1 MNKQIAVG
9 VIVMITLMTI
19 GTTSQVVQSQ
29 LQRGNDPVGGD
40 IVQPDFRGNDPV
52 GGDIVELQRDFG
64 IPDKITG
71 LRDLK
76 AAAPIAISG
85 DNIYIVWPTNS
96 TGNDE
101 VNFRAS
107 TDGGT
112 TFTDKINLSNTTDA
126 ESQDVEIKADG
137 NNVIVT
143 WWERNQTAEEPVVR
157 ISTDNGETFGPMLTL
172 ATNGTIGQATE

>member
-9 VIVMITLMTI
+9 VIVMIALMTI
-19 GTTSQVVQSQ
+19 GITSQVVQSQ
-29 LQRGNDPVGGD
+29 LQKGNEAVGGD
-40 IVQPDFRGNDPV
+40 RAIRQSSNV
-52 GGDIVELQRDFG
+52 
-64 IPDKITG
+64 
-71 LRDLK
+71 K

-112 TFTDKINLSNTTDA
+112 TFADKITLSNTTGA
-126 ESQDVEIKADG
+126 ESQDAEIAADG
-137 NNVIVT
+137 DNVIVT

-172 ATNGTIGQATE
+172 ATNGTIEQPTE

>member
-9 VIVMITLMTI
+9 VIVMIALMTI
-19 GTTSQVVQSQ
+19 GITSQVVQSQ
-29 LQRGNDPVGGD
+29 LQKGNEAVGGD
-40 IVQPDFRGNDPV
+40 RAIRQSSNV
-52 GGDIVELQRDFG
+52 
-64 IPDKITG
+64 
-71 LRDLK
+71 K
-76 AAAPIAISG
+76 AAPPIAISG

-112 TFTDKINLSNTTDA
+112 TFADKITLSNTTGA
-126 ESQDVEIKADG
+126 ESQDAEIAADG
-137 NNVIVT
+137 DNVIVT

-157 ISTDNGETFGPMLTL
+157 ISTDNGETFGPILTL
-172 ATNGTIGQATE
+172 ATNGTIEQPTE